1 VVNIARMHSRKRGK
15 SGSKKPVKKAVPS
28 WVRYKPKE
36 AEMLIVKLA
45 KEGKTPS
52 QIGMVLRDT
61 YGIPDIRTVM
71 KKKISKIL
79 DEKKLLKQIPE
90 DLMALMKKA
99 IAVRKHL
106 EANKQDKSAIRGRQ
120 LTDSKIN
127 RLVKYY
133 KKTNKLPEDWKYDPN
148 RLRLYIE

>member
-1 VVNIARMHSRKRGK
+1 MHSRKRGK

-106 EANKQDKSAIRGRQ
+106 EANKQDKSAIRG
-120 LTDSKIN
+120 
-127 RLVKYY
+127 
-133 KKTNKLPEDWKYDPN
+133 
-148 RLRLYIE
+148 

>member
-1 VVNIARMHSRKRGK
+1 MHSRDRGK
-15 SGSKKPVKKAVPS
+15 SGSTKPVKKQVPT

-36 AEMLIVKLA
+36 VELLIVKLS
-45 KEGKTPS
+45 KEGNTPS
-52 QIGMVLRDT
+52 QVGMVLRDT
-61 YGIPDIRTVM
+61 YGIPDIKSLM
-71 KKKISKIL
+71 KKKISRVL
-79 DEKKLLKQIPE
+79 DEKKLLKDIPE

-106 EANKQDKSAIRGRQ
+106 DENKQDKSAKHGMQ

-127 RLVKYY
+127 RLAKYY
-133 KKTNKLPEDWKYDPN
+133 KKTGKLPADWKYNPK

>member
-1 VVNIARMHSRKRGK
+1 MARMHSRDRGK
-15 SGSKKPVKKAVPS
+15 SGSTKPVKKQVPT

-36 AEMLIVKLA
+36 VELLIVKLS
-45 KEGKTPS
+45 KEGNTPS
-52 QIGMVLRDT
+52 QVGMVLRDT
-61 YGIPDIRTVM
+61 YGIPDIKSLM
-71 KKKISKIL
+71 KKKISRVL
-79 DEKKLLKQIPE
+79 DEKKLLKDIPE

-106 EANKQDKSAIRGRQ
+106 DENKQDKSAKHGMQ

-127 RLVKYY
+127 RLAKYY
-133 KKTNKLPEDWKYDPN
+133 KKTGKLPADWKYNPK

>member
-1 VVNIARMHSRKRGK
+1 MARMHSRKRGK